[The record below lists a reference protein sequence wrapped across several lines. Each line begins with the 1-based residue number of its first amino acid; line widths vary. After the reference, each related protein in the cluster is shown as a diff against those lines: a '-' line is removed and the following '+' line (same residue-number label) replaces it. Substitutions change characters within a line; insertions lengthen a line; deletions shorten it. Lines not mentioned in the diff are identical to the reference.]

1 MILDDKNIFIL
12 KNLKKDNKIVMCHGV
27 FDVLH
32 YGHITHF
39 EEAKKNGDIL
49 IVSIT
54 DNEFVNKGPDRPLFD
69 SIIRAR
75 SVLALKIVDFVIIS
89 KAYDCVNTLK
99 KIRPNFFAKDIEYLD
114 NRHSSSKT
122 FEKEKIFIK
131 KIKCKLVYTKQ
142 KKLSSSEI
150 IKLKF
155 TNNDNKTQSYLNLI
169 GRKFNFEHIER
180 LLLKLK
186 KLEICLIGDPILDTY
201 TFCQTEG
208 ISSKSPTLASI
219 FKKKE
224 TYPGGVL
231 AVSEMANALGVKV
244 NLITYGKK
252 LNSKIQLNNR
262 IKFNSINKFQ
272 PIPEIERIINMNRME
287 KLHQMYYFQNF
298 PQNKKILPILKK
310 KINYFLKNKKSI
322 YLIDFGFN
330 FFSSDFFNYI
340 SKVKY
345 SVNTHTNSVN
355 KNFNHISKY
364 KNSDY
369 FSINIGEY
377 CLDRRLNFSDDLI
390 KLKKYLI
397 EKEKHK
403 NFSITLGKKGSI
415 FLKNKKVY
423 EAPSIFKNVIDTTGC
438 GDAYF
443 IITSILNELKIEPE
457 LIPFIGNV
465 YAGMHANI
473 IANKT
478 SVSMEDLLKNIK
490 LLINR
495 NNYKIL

>member
-1 MILDDKNIFIL
+1 MILDNKNIKIIEKL
-12 KNLKKDNKIVMCHGV
+12 RKTKSIVMCHGV

-32 YGHITHF
+32 YGHIAHF
-39 EEAKKNGDIL
+39 EEAKKNKDLL

-54 DNEFVNKGPDRPLFD
+54 DNQFVNKGTNRPIFD
-69 SIIRAR
+69 SSIRAK
-75 SVLALKIVDFVIIS
+75 SILALQIVDYVIVS
-89 KAYDCVNTLK
+89 KANDCVNILK
-99 KIRPNFFAKDIEYLD
+99 KIKPNFFAKDIEYFD
-114 NRHSSSKT
+114 EKHSSNKT
-122 FEKEKIFIK
+122 FEIEKKFLK
-131 KIKCKLVYTKQ
+131 KINCELIYTHQ

-150 IKLKF
+150 IKSKF
-155 TNNDNKTQSYLNLI
+155 KNNDNKIQSYLDSI
-169 GRKFNFEHIER
+169 SRKFDYKYIER
-180 LLLKLK
+180 LLLNLK
-186 KLEICLIGDPILDTY
+186 KKEICMIGDPILDTY

-231 AVSEMANALGVKV
+231 AVSEMANALGIKV

-252 LNSKIQLNNR
+252 LSLKKKLNKKIIL
-262 IKFNSINKFQ
+262 NSINELQ
-272 PIPEIERIINMNRME
+272 QVPEIERIVNMGRME
-287 KLHQMYYFQNF
+287 KLHQMYYFQEYSHK
-298 PQNKKILPILKK
+298 KKILPILKK
-310 KINYFLKNKKSI
+310 KINYFLKNKKPI
-322 YLIDFGFN
+322 ILIDFGFN
-330 FFSSDFFNYI
+330 FLSSDFFKYI

-345 SVNTHTNSVN
+345 SVNTHTNSIN

-364 KNSDY
+364 KNSEY
-369 FSINIGEY
+369 FSININEY

-415 FLKNKKVY
+415 FFKDKKVY
-423 EAPSIFKNVIDTTGC
+423 EAPAIFKNVIDTTGC

-457 LIPFIGNV
+457 LITFIGNV

-478 SVSMEDLLKNIK
+478 SISMEDLLKNIK
-490 LLINR
+490 LLINYP
-495 NNYKIL
+495 NYKIF

>member
-12 KNLKKDNKIVMCHGV
+12 ENLRKKKNIVMCHGV

-49 IVSIT
+49 VVSIT
-54 DNEFVNKGPDRPLFD
+54 DNQFVNKGPDRPIFD
-69 SIIRAR
+69 SIIRAK
-75 SVLALKIVDFVIIS
+75 SILALQTVDFVIIS

-99 KIRPNFFAKDIEYLD
+99 KIKPNFFAKDIEYL
-114 NRHSSSKT
+114 NNKHSSSKT
-122 FEKEKIFIK
+122 FEKEKKFIK
-131 KIKCKLVYTKQ
+131 KIKCKLIYTKQ

-155 TNNDNKTQSYLNLI
+155 TNNNNKTQSYLNLI
-169 GRKFNFEHIER
+169 NRKFNYEHIER

-201 TFCQTEG
+201 IFCQTEG

-231 AVSEMANALGVKV
+231 AVSEMANALGIKV
-244 NLITYGKK
+244 NLITYGQK
-252 LNSKIQLNNR
+252 LNLKNQLNNR
-262 IKFNSINKFQ
+262 IKFNSINKLQ
-272 PIPEIERIINMNRME
+272 PIPEIDRIINMGRTE
-287 KLHQMYYFQNF
+287 KLHQMYYFQEF
-298 PQNKKILPILKK
+298 PKNKKILSILKK
-310 KINYFLKNKKSI
+310 KIDYFSKNKKSI

-345 SVNTHTNSVN
+345 SVNTHTNSIN

-369 FSINIGEY
+369 FSINIDEY
-377 CLDRRLNFSDDLI
+377 NLDRRLNFSNDI
-390 KLKKYLI
+390 VKLKKYLI

-415 FLKNKKVY
+415 FLKNKKIY
-423 EAPSIFKNVIDTTGC
+423 ESPSIFQNVVDTTGC

-443 IITSILNELKIEPE
+443 IITSMLNNLKIEPE

-473 IANKT
+473 IGNKT
-478 SVSMEDLLKNIK
+478 ATNLEDLLKQIK
-490 LLINR
+490 LLIN
-495 NNYKIL
+495 